1 MCRRRRDHTRRERE
15 PTPGW
20 DAVPAAK
27 AARPPRRPL
36 LGWLALLGAAVCLDL
51 AKVWV
56 LLTIA
61 WVAGVP
67 ALAERG
73 DVAVLILAAFLVSIQ
88 ATVGAMHLLR
98 LAKRC
103 FFPQAPEAAQ
113 RTRRRRRRDGGG
125 PEWRRCGV
133 PVGPN
138 RPGPLVARARP
149 EQEMA
154 ASI

>member
-1 MCRRRRDHTRRERE
+1 RERE

-51 AKVWV
+51 AKVWL

-73 DVAVLILAAFLVSIQ
+73 DVAVLILAAFPCRSRRRS
-88 ATVGAMHLLR
+88 APCTCCAWRRGAS
-98 LAKRC
+98 
-103 FFPQAPEAAQ
+103 F
-113 RTRRRRRRDGGG
+113 RRRRRR
-125 PEWRRCGV
+125 
-133 PVGPN
+133 
-138 RPGPLVARARP
+138 RAAYSP
-149 EQEMA
+149 
-154 ASI
+154 